1 MAWASH
7 IGYCLVVTGTM
18 EWIMTFHS
26 VGNGTSS
33 QLTFTPSF
41 FRGVGW
47 NHQPGYVGVF
57 QTLDPPKNPVLS
69 PGSPPRW
76 WNGLATLP
84 LPCAGGRRLCRTGPC
99 CRRVR
104 ISCRISWGY
113 DGDIWKRSFRLDQRR
128 QPDDKEWDC
137 GVAYFS
143 ETQTLNT
150 SFWTA
155 NKMAKTC
162 FPDQAKE

>member
-26 VGNGTSS
+26 LGNGTSS

-113 DGDIWKRSFRLDQRR
+113 DGDIENDHLGLTNGDNLMIKN
-128 QPDDKEWDC
+128 
-137 GVAYFS
+137 GFS